1 MVRFDPPRFSP
12 DSLVG
17 PSLVGPWPDGPWCLL
32 GAAALAAPFAVLA
45 QGADLHVAVAAGLA
59 CLVSPSAAIE
69 AMMGVARLTQLA
81 APPR

>member
-1 MVRFDPPRFSP
+1 MVRLTPPRFSP

-17 PSLVGPWPDGPWCLL
+17 PWPDGPWWLL

-45 QGADLHVAVAAGLA
+45 QGADLHLAIAAGLA

-69 AMMGVARLTQLA
+69 AMMGVARLAQLA

>member
-1 MVRFDPPRFSP
+1 MVRLQPPPFTR

-45 QGADLHVAVAAGLA
+45 QGADLHLAIAAGLA
-59 CLVSPSAAIE
+59 CLVSPTAAIE
-69 AMMGVARLTQLA
+69 AMMGVARLAQLA